1 MARLFSVKNVFIEG
15 LHDTWL
21 TIPAIVQNDAMSW
34 VNIFE
39 LWLIVLLA
47 HSFLSKSFSDYNLLD
62 LCLKTII

>member
-15 LHDTWL
+15 LHETWL

-39 LWLIVLLA
+39 HWHIDITC
-47 HSFLSKSFSDYNLLD
+47 SFFFL
-62 LCLKTII
+62 